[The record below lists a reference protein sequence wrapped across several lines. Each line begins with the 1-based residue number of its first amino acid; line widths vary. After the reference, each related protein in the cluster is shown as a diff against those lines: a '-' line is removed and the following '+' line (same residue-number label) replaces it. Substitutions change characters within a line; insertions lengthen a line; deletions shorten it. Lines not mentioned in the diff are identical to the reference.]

1 MNKKILYYIKMKM
14 KNNVF
19 IIQLLLIICIGL
31 MIGEKNN
38 VVEGFNGEDKK
49 CRTGIFYY
57 GMFNTV
63 LGIYSLY
70 LSLVINNG
78 FDLIHFLLACL
89 APYIY
94 VPYAIFSREKLT
106 LES

>member
-1 MNKKILYYIKMKM
+1 M
-14 KNNVF
+14 KNNNLYV
-19 IIQLLLIICIGL
+19 IQFLLIICIGF
-31 MIGEKNN
+31 MISEKNN
-38 VVEGFNGEDKK
+38 VVEGYNGEDKK

-57 GMFNTV
+57 GIFNTV

-78 FDLIHFLLACL
+78 FNLIHFLIACI

-94 VPYAIFSREKLT
+94 VPYAMFYREKMA
-106 LES
+106 LET

>member
-1 MNKKILYYIKMKM
+1 MK
-14 KNNVF
+14 KNNNLYV
-19 IIQLLLIICIGL
+19 IQILLIICIGF
-31 MIGEKNN
+31 MISEKNN
-38 VVEGFNGEDKK
+38 IEGFNGEDKK

-57 GMFNTV
+57 GIFNTV

-78 FDLIHFLLACL
+78 FNLIHFLIACI

-94 VPYAIFSREKLT
+94 VPYAMFYREKMA

>member
-1 MNKKILYYIKMKM
+1 MK
-14 KNNVF
+14 KNNNLYV
-19 IIQLLLIICIGL
+19 IQILLIICIGF
-31 MIGEKNN
+31 MISEKNN
-38 VVEGFNGEDKK
+38 IEGFNGEDKK

-57 GMFNTV
+57 GIFNNV

-78 FDLIHFLLACL
+78 FNLIHFLIACI

-94 VPYAIFSREKLT
+94 VPYAMFYREKMA